1 MYKYFIAA
9 LLGYASGSVMYSYYL
24 PLIFKGVDI
33 IKLSDDHNPGMTNV
47 MIYCGK
53 PMGLLCLLLDFL
65 KGFIPVYISC
75 GLLDTAHPL
84 FGLVLASPVL
94 GHAFTPLLRFKG
106 GKAISSAFG
115 SLAAVFQVSSII
127 YGLAIPLIFTTFLT
141 PLSLSIIIASVTLI
155 ITALLTQSSIG
166 IILGTLVI
174 AAVLIYKH
182 AINRSRAP
190 MSIRLFMKIPLFE
203 QKSKE

>member
-65 KGFIPVYISC
+65 KGASAVRTCVGLSGTGSC
-75 GLLDTAHPL
+75 LY
-84 FGLVLASPVL
+84 
-94 GHAFTPLLRFKG
+94 
-106 GKAISSAFG
+106 SA
-115 SLAAVFQVSSII
+115 AQV
-127 YGLAIPLIFTTFLT
+127 
-141 PLSLSIIIASVTLI
+141 
-155 ITALLTQSSIG
+155 
-166 IILGTLVI
+166 
-174 AAVLIYKH
+174 
-182 AINRSRAP
+182 
-190 MSIRLFMKIPLFE
+190 
-203 QKSKE
+203 